1 MKDEMEK
8 EDLVFVKER
17 IADFLS
23 RTIWILVHIL
33 PALVL
38 GRFFGIVIERV
49 VFCLMLTVTCLKQI
63 EALELVKELTDCVDE
78 IVEHVEARKR
88 AAEKGED
95 DREEYKA
102 N

>member
-17 IADFLS
+17 IADFLG
-23 RTIWILVHIL
+23 RIIWILVHIL

-38 GRFFGIVIERV
+38 GRFFGIVVERV

-63 EALELVKELTDCVDE
+63 EALEMVKDLMDCIDEVIEEVKKKKGIKDDQTDQVD
-78 IVEHVEARKR
+78 
-88 AAEKGED
+88 
-95 DREEYKA
+95 
-102 N
+102 

>member
-17 IADFLS
+17 IADFLG

-33 PALVL
+33 PALVA
-38 GRFFGIVIERV
+38 GRFFGIVTERV

-63 EALELVKELTDCVDE
+63 EALELVKELTDCIDE
-78 IVEHVEARKR
+78 VVEEVKKK
-88 AAEKGED
+88 KGIKD
-95 DREEYKA
+95 DQTD
-102 N
+102 

>member
-33 PALVL
+33 PALVA
-38 GRFFGIVIERV
+38 GRFFGIVTERV

-63 EALELVKELTDCVDE
+63 EALEMVKDLMDCIDDVIEEVKKKKGIKDGETDQAD
-78 IVEHVEARKR
+78 
-88 AAEKGED
+88 
-95 DREEYKA
+95 
-102 N
+102 